1 VLKKTWTYTYLV
13 KQRLWGTK
21 KQHVY
26 LPTTIDFPYSVWD
39 ALAVAAFVF
48 AIALLFAS
56 PIAIFFFAW
65 TIWPAGWIASVLT
78 MEYGMYTSGRL
89 GGRACDPE
97 TGAAIDAKN
106 LEAPNLSNGLVGLL
120 LILGTLRDYFYH
132 QDATAFAY
140 ASLVWLWF
148 TIYNPNAKPAK
159 RWRSKEQA

>member
-1 VLKKTWTYTYLV
+1 MLKKTWPYTYLV

-21 KQHVY
+21 KQYVY

-48 AIALLFAS
+48 AIALSL
-56 PIAIFFFAW
+56 AIFFFSW
-65 TIWPAGWIASVLT
+65 TIWPAGLIASVLIL
-78 MEYGMYTSGRL
+78 EYGMYACGRL

-97 TGAAIDAKN
+97 TGAPVDAKS
-106 LEAPNLSNGLVGLL
+106 LDAPYASNGLVGLL

-132 QDATAFAY
+132 QDANAFTY

-159 RWRSKEQA
+159 RWRSKE